1 MLPFYIFMRIEFTFI
16 WLRAILLAVSP
27 VFECNCFCFFV
38 LTIIYCM
45 FSAMAST
52 LNFAIT
58 LNNCH
63 FLLSYFF
70 FLLLVIL
77 PIYLNIFSVLPIRN
91 GCHFWIYVCGY
102 QIPSEL
108 ALIISIKDPF
118 IKKLSFF
125 NTTCNLDFY
134 QRKGNLFYSFNS
146 LIITDKEICED

>member
-1 MLPFYIFMRIEFTFI
+1 ML
-16 WLRAILLAVSP
+16 
-27 VFECNCFCFFV
+27 NCFCFFV

-58 LNNCH
+58 LNDCH

-70 FLLLVIL
+70 FLQLVIL

-118 IKKLSFF
+118 IKKLSFSIPLAIWIF
-125 NTTCNLDFY
+125 TNEKAISSILSTL
-134 QRKGNLFYSFNS
+134 
-146 LIITDKEICED
+146 

>member
-38 LTIIYCM
+38 LTIIYCV

-58 LNNCH
+58 LNDCH

-70 FLLLVIL
+70 FLQLVIL

-91 GCHFWIYVCGY
+91 GCHFWIYVSGY
-102 QIPSEL
+102 QIPSKL

-146 LIITDKEICED
+146 LIITDKEIYED